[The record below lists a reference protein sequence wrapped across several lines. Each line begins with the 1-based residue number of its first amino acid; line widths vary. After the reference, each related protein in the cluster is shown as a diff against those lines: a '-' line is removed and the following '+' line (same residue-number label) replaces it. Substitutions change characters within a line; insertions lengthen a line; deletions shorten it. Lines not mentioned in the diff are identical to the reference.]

1 MSASLDDL
9 ANAAADVVSAE
20 KDNSSLLEDEDG
32 FDAGPD
38 PDYSKHCFV
47 WFHEKAE
54 LYQTSKGVC
63 AACIH
68 CSFKDLDGGVP
79 TTPPATSRCCMCGF
93 AAHSSCLILFDPPL
107 IEQGRELCV
116 CKLCENRDN
125 FNTVSHRRSKKIVN
139 DEQAKELMS
148 EMYCYKYAL
157 ELVSSTTFK
166 SMCDEI
172 DDGLFDES
180 SQNGKLHMI
189 GCSVFMYPIS
199 NNCIVILLLQKKRM
213 TTLQMMPLRTQTIQ
227 RKKKQRKKKQK
238 KHRKIATTT
247 MINGWILLNKSWM
260 EWT

>member
-9 ANAAADVVSAE
+9 ANAAADASAE
-20 KDNSSLLEDEDG
+20 KDNSSLSEDEDG

-38 PDYSKHCFV
+38 PDFSKHGFV
-47 WFHEKAE
+47 WFHEKAK
-54 LYQTSKGVC
+54 LYQSKGVC
-63 AACIH
+63 AACMH

-79 TTPPATSRCCMCGF
+79 TPPATSRCRMCGF

-107 IEQGRELCV
+107 IEQGRELRV

-125 FNTVSHRRSKKIVN
+125 FNRVSHRRSIKIVN

-148 EMYCYKYAL
+148 EMHCYKYAL

-180 SQNGKLHMI
+180 SQNGKLRMI

-199 NNCIVILLLQKKRM
+199 NNCIVILLQKMRTK
-213 TTLQMMPLRTQTIQ
+213 TLQTMPLRTQTIQ

-238 KHRKIATTT
+238 KHRKILAMAT
-247 MINGWILLNKSWM
+247 MINGWILLIKSWM